1 MTGAG
6 RGVGR
11 AVAVAFFARE
21 GRPVVLGDLAAPDE
35 AAAEVRE
42 RGGEALACAADVADA
57 GQVTAMVAAGAEA
70 FGPAEVLVAN
80 AAIGFPDAFLDIAP
94 ERWDLVLGVNLR
106 GAVGC
111 AQAVLPA
118 MLEAGAGSP
127 RLPLLHRGSAR
138 EPRPGGALHVLEVRH
153 NRARRAIS
161 RRSSPAPGC
170 GSTAWRRV
178 PWSTPFIGDQSSPE
192 ELERLAAA
200 TPLRRLAQPE
210 DVADVI
216 RWIAGPEARHVHGA
230 VLDVNGGLD

>member
-11 AVAVAFFARE
+11 AVALAFARE
-21 GRPVVLGDLAAPDE
+21 GRPVVLGDLAAPEE

-57 GQVTAMVAAGAEA
+57 GRVTAMVAAGAEA

-118 MLEAGAGSP
+118 MLEAGAGS
-127 RLPLLHRGSAR
+127 LVFLSSIAG
-138 EPRPGGALHVLEVRH
+138 
-153 NRARRAIS
+153 RRASLAQGAHYTCSKYGIIGLT
-161 RRSSPAPGC
+161 RHLAQELAGTGVRVNCVAPGP
-170 GSTAWRRV
+170 V
-178 PWSTPFIGDQSSPE
+178 ETPFIVDQSSPE

-230 VLDVNGGLD
+230 ILDVNGGLH

>member
-11 AVAVAFFARE
+11 AVALAFAHE

-70 FGPAEVLVAN
+70 FGPAKVLVAN

-118 MLEAGAGSP
+118 MLEAGAGS
-127 RLPLLHRGSAR
+127 LVFLSSIAG
-138 EPRPGGALHVLEVRH
+138 
-153 NRARRAIS
+153 RRASLAQGAHYTCSKYGMIGLT
-161 RRSSPAPGC
+161 RHLAQELAGTGVRVNCVAPGP
-170 GSTAWRRV
+170 V
-178 PWSTPFIGDQSSPE
+178 ETPFIVDQSSPD

-210 DVADVI
+210 DVAEVV
-216 RWIAGPEARHVHGA
+216 RWVAGPGARQVHGA
-230 VLDVNGGLD
+230 VLDVNGGLY